1 MSCKIFA
8 PFSSTIISILY
19 PYDGAFDGLSIVALG
34 LTEDSVVIKIIG
46 NNYPYWLTSE
56 DIKVYS
62 HMISFRE
69 WGAA

>member
-8 PFSSTIISILY
+8 PFNSTMISISY
-19 PYDGAFDGLSIVALG
+19 PYDVALDGLSILALG

-56 DIKVYS
+56 DMKACS
-62 HMISFRE
+62 HMSSFRE